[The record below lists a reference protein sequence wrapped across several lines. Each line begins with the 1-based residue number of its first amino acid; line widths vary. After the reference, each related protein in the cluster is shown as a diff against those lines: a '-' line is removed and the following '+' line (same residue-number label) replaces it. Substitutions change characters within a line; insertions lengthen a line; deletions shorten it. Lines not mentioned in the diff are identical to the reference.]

1 MANRFLNGQVDDMG
15 TWRANLGTRP
25 HRRPCCFE
33 GSQSKSESHRTPR
46 ARRPHGR
53 LSPKKANLLLL
64 LPSFYCA
71 CKNKTY
77 PCAFVRWRVRTGVI
91 PPSAPL
97 LPGNRHNNHD
107 QHYPI
112 RSGHPEQMGHPPALP
127 NVHMHMRSSGQVF
140 FAPDARD
147 CARNFVLNPCDG
159 RGVPSAVS
167 SPASRSCDQPRAL
180 LCAAAQDASNVR

>member
-1 MANRFLNGQVDDMG
+1 MDKWTTWVPGAPIWELVHTGAHAASKVPNLNPSPIAD
-15 TWRANLGTRP
+15 R
-25 HRRPCCFE
+25 E
-33 GSQSKSESHRTPR
+33 
-46 ARRPHGR
+46 HGPPTVAFP
-53 LSPKKANLLLL
+53 PKKANLLLL

-71 CKNKTY
+71 CTVKTY
-77 PCAFVRWRVRTGVI
+77 PRAFVRRRVRTGVI
-91 PPSAPL
+91 PPSATL